1 MDIKKLPE
9 NNFYFSSESVTEGH
23 PDKIC
28 DSISDCIL
36 DACLSSDPNAKVAC
50 ETVAKSNMILI
61 AGEITTTAN
70 FNEEQIVR
78 DRLREI
84 GYNDEKKGINYE
96 SCDVIKKITKQ
107 SPDISQAVSENKK
120 DEDIGAGDQGLMFGY
135 ATNETEEYIP
145 FSFLMA
151 TKLANKLT
159 EVRKNKILPW
169 LRPDGKT
176 EVTVQYEKKITGE
189 VIPIRIENIL
199 ISAQHDPDI
208 QNEEIKNKIIENVIN
223 TVIPKDK
230 IDNNT
235 KILINPSGK
244 FIIGGPEGDCGL
256 TGRKIIVDTYGGWGG
271 HGGGAFSGKDC
282 SKVDRSGAYMARW
295 IAKSL
300 VAEKLCKRCLV
311 QLSYSIGISEPLSV
325 YVDSYGTVVQGK
337 SDEQLSEIVIKN
349 FNLKPGKIIQDLK
362 LNRPIFKKTE
372 DILGE
377 MNLSFYGNFLRNRLL
392 NFVIFFFKK
401 IFFFFI

>member
-9 NNFYFSSESVTEGH
+9 NHFYFSSESVTEGH

-50 ETVAKSNMILI
+50 ETVAKSNMILL

-107 SPDISQAVSENKK
+107 SPDISQAVSDNKK

-176 EVTVQYEKKITGE
+176 EVTVEYEKKNTGE

-230 IDNNT
+230 LDNNT
-235 KILINPSGK
+235 RILINPSGK

-282 SKVDRSGAYMARW
+282 SKVDRSGAYVARW

-362 LNRPIFKKTE
+362 LNRPIFKKTSTGGHFGRN
-372 DILGE
+372 DPD
-377 MNLSFYGNFLRNRLL
+377 FLWE
-392 NFVIFFFKK
+392 IPKK
-401 IFFFFI
+401 LDY